1 MSEIEVT
8 TAPAAVAAP
17 ETAEAAAAAPS
28 GECHPLH
35 CRWTVSYNGP
45 SKNKT
50 NWEENV
56 KTVMHLETVEDF
68 WGLFNNIPRVDELA
82 PSSDYNL
89 FREGIFPGWEDAA
102 NREGGKWLVAVGGN
116 DLSTLSRMWMDSCMF
131 AIGEQFVDTQ
141 EICGI
146 VVSVRARGNKLC
158 LWTRTAVDEEKTK
171 ALGRKWKAALGL
183 KADQAIKYQ
192 FHSESLQTQRSFP
205 KGDAYT
211 V

>member
-1 MSEIEVT
+1 MSEVEINAAPVAAAATE
-8 TAPAAVAAP
+8 APAAAAVSAGP
-17 ETAEAAAAAPS
+17 
-28 GECHPLH
+28 HPLH
-35 CRWTVSYNGP
+35 CKWTVSYNGP

-68 WGLFNNIPRVDELA
+68 WGLFNNIPKVDELA

-102 NREGGKWLVAVGGN
+102 NREGGKWLVSVSAG
-116 DLSTLSRMWMDSCMF
+116 DLSNLSRMWMDSCMF
-131 AIGEQFVDTQ
+131 AIGEQFEDTQ

-146 VVSVRARGNKLC
+146 VVSVRARGHKLC

-171 ALGRKWKAALGL
+171 ALGKKWKAALGL
-183 KADQAIKYQ
+183 KPDALIKYQ

-205 KGDAYT
+205 KGDAYS